1 MQIVPPRLCKLLLLL
16 LDQTFIHGKA
26 PLTGRPD
33 GAPPQ
38 PGRCAEHGTARHQN
52 IGTRLHT
59 QGGGGVVHAAI
70 HFQQVAGA
78 PLCPLFLE
86 PAQLFQRRGHE
97 LLPAEAGLHAHHQH
111 QIQLVEIRSQRLR
124 ISTGLDGQAHLA
136 AQCLDCID
144 GLLDVVLALE
154 VEVVQAGTRLDERLC
169 VLQRVADH
177 QVDIVECC
185 GHPLV
190 QAFQYRHA
198 KADVG
203 HKVAVHHV
211 IMQHLRTGIQ
221 HHAAVCAKLIEISR
235 KDRRTNDRH
244 CVLYSPLFFRK
255 ITPSVLPEHLFW
267 GRNAGRAWLLLVYMK
282 TRKKSNPEPCF
293 SRKSLKPAPVSI
305 QNPFQNQKRPDR
317 PARFRGTVWPRI
329 QLTGFMLAGSSTG
342 TG

>member
-26 PLTGRPD
+26 PLTERPD
-33 GAPPQ
+33 GALPQ
-38 PGRCAEHGTARHQN
+38 PGRLRRTRHCPPPEY
-52 IGTRLHT
+52 RHPLHT

-97 LLPAEAGLHAHHQH
+97 LLPAEARLHAHHQH
-111 QIQLVEIRSQRLR
+111 QIQLVEIRGQRLR
-124 ISTGLDGQAHLA
+124 RSTGLDGQAHLA
-136 AQCLDCID
+136 AQCLDRID

-255 ITPSVLPEHLFW
+255 ITPSVLPKRLF
-267 GRNAGRAWLLLVYMK
+267 
-282 TRKKSNPEPCF
+282 
-293 SRKSLKPAPVSI
+293 
-305 QNPFQNQKRPDR
+305 
-317 PARFRGTVWPRI
+317 
-329 QLTGFMLAGSSTG
+329 
-342 TG
+342 